1 MKENEAEFTFIGYL
15 ARYIKFE
22 SVKLKNKYQEVKYRE
37 LLILDAPRN
46 NVSSD
51 SKEEVVDSITG
62 NYILLEDEVID
73 KCMLSKYKEIL
84 EPEEFKV
91 LMLNVVEGVSQEE
104 IASMLS
110 KSQSCISKMKKRA
123 LRKLEKFIKEV

>member
-1 MKENEAEFTFIGYL
+1 MKENEVEFTFIGYL

-22 SVKLKNKYQEVKYRE
+22 SIKLKKKYQEVKYRE

-62 NYILLEDEVID
+62 NYISIEDEVID
-73 KCMLSKYKEIL
+73 KCMLLKYKELL
-84 EPEEFKV
+84 EPEEFKI
-91 LMLNVVEGVSQEE
+91 LLLNIIEGIPQKE
-104 IASMLS
+104 IASILN
-110 KSQSCISKMKKRA
+110 KTQSCISKMKKRV